1 MMEGFETRTR
11 RAPAVPSP
19 WMRSVFAVAVFLL
32 ATLAAPA
39 FADDNAR
46 ANRLMVEAV
55 GLVGAAEREP
65 SAQER
70 FRFLQRAHEL
80 LLDIVQRHPSTD
92 LAVKLATGQQI
103 GTISLAGV
111 REAMDQAR
119 EAVADA
125 PPPPAKPGAP
135 VQAWRHRKAVV
146 AVAWSANGGRVT
158 SVSRDGVAA
167 TRDVGTGATLHTWRH
182 GGRVSA
188 AALSPDGRRM
198 LTAGA
203 RGVVTLTDTATGE
216 ALARWQHDH
225 APSAVALFPRGR
237 RALVAL
243 DSVVLLANTGTL
255 EVLHTWRH
263 RAPVTAVAVSPDGR
277 RVLMGLAGGEGVLG
291 DPESGETLASW
302 EHPGSG
308 GGGLMS
314 AAFSADGRR
323 VLAGA
328 ANQAATL
335 RDIRTGEVLQR
346 WQTGYRVRSVAWSPS
361 GRWVLTGDEGY
372 EAELHE
378 VETGRTLRKWR
389 HDATVEAL
397 AFSPDERRVLMG
409 FGDGAVIVCDLRLPR
424 KKRRY
429 KRTTL
434 TAEGGCW

>member
-1 MMEGFETRTR
+1 M
-11 RAPAVPSP
+11 RAP
-19 WMRSVFAVAVFLL
+19 RSRVAPARWIPLVFAFVICLPAL
-32 ATLAAPA
+32 PA
-39 FADDNAR
+39 FADDNAQ

-55 GLVGAAEREP
+55 GLVGAAESEP

-70 FRFLQRAHEL
+70 FRLLQRAHEL
-80 LLDIVQRHPSTD
+80 LLDIVERHPSTD

-119 EAVADA
+119 DAVAAA
-125 PPPPAKPGAP
+125 PPPPGQPGAP

-146 AVAWSANGGRVT
+146 AVGWSANGGRVT

-167 TRDVGTGATLHTWRH
+167 TRDVGAGATLHKWRH
-182 GGRVSA
+182 GGRVTA
-188 AALSPDGRRM
+188 ATLSPDGRRM

-203 RGVVTLTDTATGE
+203 RGIVALSDPATGE

-225 APSAVALFPRGR
+225 APNAVALFPRGR

-243 DSVVLLANTGTL
+243 GSVVLLANTGTL
-255 EVLHTWRH
+255 DVLHTWRH
-263 RAPVTAVAVSPDGR
+263 RAPVTAVAVSRDGR

-291 DPESGETLASW
+291 DAETGATLRTW

-314 AAFSADGRR
+314 AAFSPDGRR

-328 ANQAATL
+328 ASQAAVL
-335 RDIRTGEVLQR
+335 RDIRSGKVLHQ
-346 WQTGYRVRSVAWSPS
+346 WQAGYRVRSVAWSSS

-389 HDATVEAL
+389 YDATVEAL

-429 KRTTL
+429 VRTTL
-434 TAEGGCW
+434 TPDGGCW

>member
-1 MMEGFETRTR
+1 MRTR
-11 RAPAVPSP
+11 RAPAVPLM
-19 WMRSVFAVAVFLL
+19 WMRSIFAVVVLL
-32 ATLAAPA
+32 LVSPAPPA

-70 FRFLQRAHEL
+70 FRLLQRAHEL
-80 LLDIVQRHPSTD
+80 LLDIVERHPSTD

-111 REAMDQAR
+111 REAMDKAR
-119 EAVADA
+119 DAVASA
-125 PPPPAKPGAP
+125 PPPPGQPGAP

-146 AVAWSANGGRVT
+146 AVAWSANGGRVS

-182 GGRVSA
+182 GGRVTA

-203 RGVVTLTDTATGE
+203 RGIVTLSDTATGE

-243 DSVVLLANTGTL
+243 GSFVLLVNTGTL
-255 EVLHTWRH
+255 KVLHTWRH
-263 RAPVTAVAVSPDGR
+263 RAPVTAVAVSPNGR

-291 DPESGETLASW
+291 DAETGATLAAW

-314 AAFSADGRR
+314 AAFSPDGRR

-328 ANQAATL
+328 ANQAAVL
-335 RDIRTGEVLQR
+335 RDIRSGKVLHR
-346 WQTGYRVRSVAWSPS
+346 WQAGYRVRSVAWSSS

-389 HDATVEAL
+389 YDATVEAL

-409 FGDGAVIVCDLRLPR
+409 FGDGVVIVCDLRLPR

-429 KRTTL
+429 VRTTL
-434 TAEGGCW
+434 TPDGGCW